1 MQLFEQ
7 QQFEFLLQTAVER
20 FVERLEQRFRGPDLA
35 LENLRRD
42 PNSQGVWLNGFC
54 EAVFEDFLL
63 NNIDGACFVLRA
75 LAQRTIEDQVADYSD
90 SDAAKVTA
98 PAKSTVESHLVILA
112 RKQFCQLLHQKSL
125 EALEQHS
132 GYQTI

>member
-1 MQLFEQ
+1 MLLFEQ

-20 FVERLEQRFRGPDLA
+20 FVERLEQRFRGPEGA

-42 PNSQGVWLNGFC
+42 PNHQGVWLNGFC

-63 NNIDGACFVLRA
+63 NNIDGACFILRA
-75 LAQRTIEDQVADYSD
+75 LAKRPISEQPSISSSD
-90 SDAAKVTA
+90 PAA
-98 PAKSTVESHLVILA
+98 SINVETHLIQLA
-112 RKQFCQLLHQKSL
+112 RAQFSQLLHQKAL